1 LLEIEQ
7 VIPSEG
13 IEIKFAKKKSQIKIS
28 ALTEFS
34 KLSDYEKIL
43 ANKVPTDQRNA
54 WFWNAF
60 RKIDEEVRYF
70 KY

>member
-1 LLEIEQ
+1 MLEIKQ
-7 VIPSEG
+7 VISSEA
-13 IEIKFAKKKSQIKIS
+13 IEIKSVKKKSQNKIS
-28 ALTEFS
+28 ALIEFS
-34 KLSDYEKIL
+34 NLSDYEKVL
-43 ANKVPTDQRNA
+43 VNKVPKDQRNA